1 MAGVGSRRACETW
14 IEDGRVRVNG
24 ALVTELGTKIQ
35 PGKDRVAFDGRPINP
50 PSKHYYIA
58 LNKPRGVVSSRS
70 DTHAAH
76 LVTDLVELPS
86 RPMLRPVGRL
96 DQESEGLIFLTDDGD
111 FLYKM
116 THPKYHVP
124 KTYRAEVRGV
134 PSTDALRRLRAGLM
148 LEDGFARGAEDITVW
163 PMRPSAPTGPARPGA
178 GAEEETHDNSR
189 SQIELTIFEGRNR
202 QVRRMLAAIGH
213 PVSKLTRVRIGAVRL
228 TGLAPGAWRHLTPG
242 EVAALGENHVQT
254 APSLHNKPAVPNNK
268 AAVPNN
274 KLAQEKTWQTATQP
288 LKPPRAPSSPSSPRP
303 TRPAPPRTSSR
314 SPKKG
319 STTG

>member
-1 MAGVGSRRACETW
+1 MW
-14 IEDGRVRVNG
+14 IEDGRVRVNDEV
-24 ALVTELGTKIQ
+24 VTELGTKIQ
-35 PGKDRVAFDGRPINP
+35 PGQDKVTFDGRPVAAP
-50 PSKHYYIA
+50 TKHYYIA

-70 DTHAAH
+70 DAHAAH

-134 PSTDALRRLRAGLM
+134 PGEDAVRRLRSGIM
-148 LEDGFARGAEDITVW
+148 LEDGPARGAEDISVW
-163 PMRPSAPTGPARPGA
+163 PMRPVSPQAPGRVGGPPSSTAPDEGRA
-178 GAEEETHDNSR
+178 
-189 SQIELTIFEGRNR
+189 QIELTIFEGRNR
-202 QVRRMLAAIGH
+202 QVRRMLAAVGH

-242 EVAALGENHVQT
+242 EVAALGTAHAQT
-254 APSLHNKPAVPNNK
+254 NPNT
-268 AAVPNN
+268 
-274 KLAQEKTWQTATQP
+274 QEKKQWQTGQQH
-288 LKPPRAPSSPSSPRP
+288 LRPPRAQSSPSSSRP
-303 TRPAPPRTSSR
+303 TRPAPPRTSSP
-314 SPKKG
+314 SPKRG
-319 STTG
+319 SMTD